1 MTDRGSPKASP
12 HEFEAPKSGAPWAT
26 EEVYGPVL
34 FHGPDFQVLKGVGS
48 VGPQGGSALV
58 ASTRDIGWIGGPFA
72 TDPAAVDGGL
82 QMAILMGMRAVGR
95 TSLPTGVE
103 SLTLHIDEPTS
114 GPLHC
119 SIRSRSVSDFKTVSD
134 AIVRTEDGRL
144 LCELRGIEMHMV
156 DTTAQA

>member
-1 MTDRGSPKASP
+1 
-12 HEFEAPKSGAPWAT
+12 
-26 EEVYGPVL
+26 
-34 FHGPDFQVLKGVGS
+34 LKGVRS

-58 ASTRDIGWIGGPFA
+58 ASTRDIGWIGGPYA
-72 TDPAAVDGGL
+72 TDPAAIDAGL
-82 QMAILMGMRAVGR
+82 QMAILMGMRAIGK

-103 SLTLHIDEPTS
+103 SLTIHIDEPTS

-119 SIRSRSVSDFKTVSD
+119 SLRSRSVSDLKTVSD

-156 DTTAQA
+156 DTAVKA